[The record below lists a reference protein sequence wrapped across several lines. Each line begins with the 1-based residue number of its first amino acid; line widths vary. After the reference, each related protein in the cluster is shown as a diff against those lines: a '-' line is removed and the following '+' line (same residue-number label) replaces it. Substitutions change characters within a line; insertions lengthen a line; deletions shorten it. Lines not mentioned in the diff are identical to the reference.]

1 MKQRAITIKDIAIAL
16 NLSGSTVSKALS
28 GSHEISAGT
37 RTLVM
42 EYARQQNFRPNP
54 IAQNLRKGKSKSI
67 AVIVPNIDNNF
78 FSQVINGIES
88 IAFKKHYNVIVTQ
101 THESYNREVINT
113 QHHFSR
119 SVDGLLVSLSA
130 ETENTEHFDQVQKFG
145 LPIVFFDRV
154 PEQIQTHKVISNNF
168 QGAYNATLHLIE
180 NGYKRI
186 AHITS
191 SGFLSITAERL
202 GGYIKAL
209 DKYNIKTNEKYIKYC
224 AHGGM
229 IQDEVFKAVEELLS
243 LKVKPNAIITASDR
257 LSTTT
262 LSILTQMK
270 IKMPEQI
277 ALAGFTNSVNADI
290 FDPPLTAVM
299 QPAFEMGK
307 TATEMLISIIESK
320 RPVTNFEKIILDT
333 ELIVRRS
340 SRNKKATNLSTN

>member
-1 MKQRAITIKDIAIAL
+1 MIQKVITIKDIATAL
-16 NLSGSTVSKALS
+16 NFSTSTVSKALK
-28 GSHEISAGT
+28 GSYEISAKT
-37 RTLVM
+37 QAIVK
-42 EYARQQNFRPNP
+42 EYAQQQNYLPNP
-54 IAQNLRKGKSKSI
+54 IAQNLRKGRSKSI

-88 IAFKKHYNVIVTQ
+88 VAFKKDYNVIVTQ
-101 THESYNREVINT
+101 THESYQREVLNT

-130 ETENTEHFDQVQKFG
+130 ETENTDHFKAVQKNG

-154 PEQIQTHKVISNNF
+154 PEEVITHKVVSNNF
-168 QGAYNATLHLIE
+168 QGAYDATLHLIE
-180 NGYKRI
+180 QGYKRI

-202 GGYIKAL
+202 AGYIKAL
-209 DKYNIKTNEKYIKYC
+209 EENNIKVNEKYIKYC

-229 IQDEVFKAVEELLS
+229 IKDEIFQAVKELLS
-243 LKVKPNAIITASDR
+243 QKVKPYAMLTASDR

-262 LSILTQMK
+262 LSILSEMK
-270 IKMPEQI
+270 IKVPEQI
-277 ALAGFTNSVNADI
+277 ALAGFTNSINADI

-307 TATEMLISIIESK
+307 AATEMLILIIESK
-320 RPVTNFEKIILDT
+320 RPVTHFEKITLDT
-333 ELIVRRS
+333 ELIVRKS
-340 SRNKKATNLSTN
+340 SMKKEGCLMS